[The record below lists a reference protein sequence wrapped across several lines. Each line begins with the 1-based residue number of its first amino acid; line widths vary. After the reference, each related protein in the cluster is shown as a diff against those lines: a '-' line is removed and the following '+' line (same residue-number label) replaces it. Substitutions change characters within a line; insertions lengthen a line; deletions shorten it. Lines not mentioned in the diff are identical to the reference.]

1 MNFDAKKAAILA
13 GSFFLG
19 GAAYAALTSG
29 CGRRAC
35 VSLVSKGIKLKNSVA
50 YSLAVAKEGVDD
62 IIAEAKDLSS
72 GDCVCDCGCE
82 DEGSEA

>member
-1 MNFDAKKAAILA
+1 MNFDTKKAAILA
-13 GSFFLG
+13 AGFFLG

-50 YSLAVAKEGVDD
+50 YSLSLAKEGVDD

-72 GDCVCDCGCE
+72 EGCSCGCE
-82 DEGSEA
+82 EEGGSEA